1 MTDQTTLHQ
10 IERQVGRPFPHVMEG
25 DRCVEL
31 CLTSSEALYHGLIRH
46 HSPAEKQAI
55 LRLVCH
61 LTGLRK
67 LDLRRNVV
75 RQLPPEFANLRE
87 LEHLNLGSNYLGSV
101 PDVLRGLRG
110 LRFLQLGNN
119 DLTDLPGFLADFQ
132 NLEQLALHK
141 NLRLKSIDSLKGL
154 TRLKALN
161 LYFVN
166 LLTFPAFVF
175 EFRNLVTL
183 SLWNV
188 SQFPESLEAFQ
199 TLEFFTNCGGPSV
212 RSLPPGFTK
221 LKRLR
226 MTRLFQNNL
235 EALPDD
241 MDRLEN
247 LEQISL
253 YQNQLT
259 RLPDSMARLKRLTKI
274 NIGWNRFEA
283 LPGWLGEL
291 PQLRWLGVFE
301 NPLTE
306 PVQLPHQAELQVDR
320 ERPFSTVAAAN

>member
-1 MTDQTTLHQ
+1 MTDQATLQQ
-10 IERQVGRPFPHVMEG
+10 IERQVGRPFPHVVEEG
-25 DRCVEL
+25 RCVEL
-31 CLTSSEALYHGLIRH
+31 SLTSSEALYHGLIRH
-46 HSPAEKQAI
+46 HPPFEKQAI
-55 LRLVCH
+55 LRLVCQ

-67 LDLRRNVV
+67 LDLRRNLL
-75 RQLPPEFANLRE
+75 RQLPSEFVNLKE
-87 LEHLNLGSNYLGSV
+87 LEHLNLGSNYLGVV

-119 DLTDLPGFLADFQ
+119 DLTELPGFFADFQ

-141 NLRLKSIDSLKGL
+141 NLRLKTIDSLNGL

-166 LLTFPAFVF
+166 LLALPAFVF

-188 SQFPESLEAFQ
+188 SRFPESMEAFQ
-199 TLEFFTNCGGPSV
+199 ALEFFTNCGGPSV
-212 RSLPPGFTK
+212 RALPPGFTK
-221 LKRLR
+221 LKKLR

-241 MDRLEN
+241 MDRLVN

-259 RLPDSMARLKRLTKI
+259 CLPDSMAQLKQLTKI
-274 NIGWNRFEA
+274 NLGWNRFEA
-283 LPGWLGEL
+283 LPAWLGEL

-301 NPLTE
+301 NPLKDL
-306 PVQLPHQAELQVDR
+306 VQLPQRAGLRVDR
-320 ERPFSTVAAAN
+320 EWPFSTVVATV